1 MREQY
6 ITARNTQ
13 EGLPKML
20 YTYAVDKGFK
30 YPFHDFWAVLLSIDF
45 ETLVSYMDQLFG
57 LTILVDKN
65 GNFIKI
71 VE

>member
-1 MREQY
+1 MKEKY
-6 ITARNTQ
+6 ITARNTHN
-13 EGLPKML
+13 GLPEVL

-30 YPFHDFWAVLLSIDF
+30 YPFDAFCMVLLDIDF
-45 ETLVSYMDQLFG
+45 EMLISYMDQLFG

-65 GNFIKI
+65 GNFIKV